1 MAERL
6 DADALRALEE
16 RLDRAAAAAERLLA
30 EAGTAGAGAGGPGAG
45 AGGPGAGAGGPGA
58 GAGAA
63 GAETGTSSLP
73 PRGWQRAAGGGA
85 AGGAAG
91 GGALGGWI
99 DSADAELLFSLLAGL
114 RDRIPADLQQRLAAA
129 LHEVL
134 QALRALI
141 DWCLERAERR
151 RAAPT
156 EVQDIPIL

>member
-16 RLDRAAAAAERLLA
+16 RLDRAAAAAERLLS
-30 EAGTAGAGAGGPGAG
+30 EAGTAAAEAGGPAAEAG
-45 AGGPGAGAGGPGA
+45 A
-58 GAGAA
+58 
-63 GAETGTSSLP
+63 SSLP
-73 PRGWQRAAGGGA
+73 PRGWQRAAG
-85 AGGAAG
+85 GGAAG

-114 RDRIPADLQQRLAAA
+114 RNRIPADLQQRLAAA

>member
-16 RLDRAAAAAERLLA
+16 RLDRAAAAAERLLS
-30 EAGTAGAGAGGPGAG
+30 EAGTAA
-45 AGGPGAGAGGPGA
+45 A
-58 GAGAA
+58 GAGA
-63 GAETGTSSLP
+63 SSLP
-73 PRGWQRAAGGGA
+73 PRGWQRARGGA
-85 AGGAAG
+85 AGSGAAG
-91 GGALGGWI
+91 GGAGGGGAGGGGAGGALGGWV
-99 DSADAELLFSLLAGL
+99 DSADADLLFSLLAGL

>member
-16 RLDRAAAAAERLLA
+16 RLDRAAAAAERLLS
-30 EAGTAGAGAGGPGAG
+30 EAGTAAGG
-45 AGGPGAGAGGPGA
+45 
-58 GAGAA
+58 AA
-63 GAETGTSSLP
+63 ASSLP
-73 PRGWQRAAGGGA
+73 PRGWQRARGGSA

-91 GGALGGWI
+91 GGALGGWV

>member
-16 RLDRAAAAAERLLA
+16 RLDRAAAAAERLLS
-30 EAGTAGAGAGGPGAG
+30 EAGTAAAEAGA
-45 AGGPGAGAGGPGA
+45 
-58 GAGAA
+58 
-63 GAETGTSSLP
+63 SSLP
-73 PRGWQRAAGGGA
+73 PRGWQRAAG
-85 AGGAAG
+85 GGAAG

-114 RDRIPADLQQRLAAA
+114 RNRIPADLQQRLAAA

>member
-16 RLDRAAAAAERLLA
+16 RLDRAAAAAERLLS
-30 EAGTAGAGAGGPGAG
+30 EAGTAAAGAGGADGAD
-45 AGGPGAGAGGPGA
+45 A
-58 GAGAA
+58 GAGA
-63 GAETGTSSLP
+63 SSLP
-73 PRGWQRAAGGGA
+73 PRGWQRA

>member
-16 RLDRAAAAAERLLA
+16 RLDRAAAAAERLLSEA
-30 EAGTAGAGAGGPGAG
+30 GTAAAGAGTAGAGAGGAG
-45 AGGPGAGAGGPGA
+45 A
-58 GAGAA
+58 
-63 GAETGTSSLP
+63 SSLP
-73 PRGWQRAAGGGA
+73 PRGWQRAAG
-85 AGGAAG
+85 GGAAG

>member
-16 RLDRAAAAAERLLA
+16 RLDRAAAAAERLLS
-30 EAGTAGAGAGGPGAG
+30 EAGTAA
-45 AGGPGAGAGGPGA
+45 A
-58 GAGAA
+58 GAGA
-63 GAETGTSSLP
+63 SSLP
-73 PRGWQRAAGGGA
+73 PRGWQRARGGAAGGGA
-85 AGGAAG
+85 AGGGA
-91 GGALGGWI
+91 GGALGGWV
-99 DSADAELLFSLLAGL
+99 DSADADLLFSLLAGL

-141 DWCLERAERR
+141 DWCVERAERR

>member
-6 DADALRALEE
+6 DADRLRALEE
-16 RLDRAAAAAERLLA
+16 RLDRAAAAAERLLS
-30 EAGTAGAGAGGPGAG
+30 EAGGAAAGAG
-45 AGGPGAGAGGPGA
+45 
-58 GAGAA
+58 
-63 GAETGTSSLP
+63 ESSLP
-73 PRGWQRAAGGGA
+73 PRGWQRAREGGGA
-85 AGGAAG
+85 AGGG
-91 GGALGGWI
+91 VLGGWI
-99 DSADAELLFSLLAGL
+99 DSADGELLFSLLAGL

-151 RAAPT
+151 TAAPT

>member
-1 MAERL
+1 MADHL

-16 RLDRAAAAAERLLA
+16 RLDRAAAAAERLLS
-30 EAGTAGAGAGGPGAG
+30 EAGTAAAGAGGTAAG
-45 AGGPGAGAGGPGA
+45 AGG
-58 GAGAA
+58 
-63 GAETGTSSLP
+63 TSLP
-73 PRGWQRAAGGGA
+73 PRGWQRPR
-85 AGGAAG
+85 GGAAG
-91 GGALGGWI
+91 GGPLGGWV

-151 RAAPT
+151 REAPT

>member
-1 MAERL
+1 MADHL

-16 RLDRAAAAAERLLA
+16 RLDRAAAAAERLLS
-30 EAGTAGAGAGGPGAG
+30 EAGGT
-45 AGGPGAGAGGPGA
+45 
-58 GAGAA
+58 AA
-63 GAETGTSSLP
+63 GADGASLP
-73 PRGWQRAAGGGA
+73 PRGWQRAR
-85 AGGAAG
+85 GGAAG
-91 GGALGGWI
+91 GGPLGGWV

-151 RAAPT
+151 REAPT